1 MINKL
6 LLSLVVALSISA
18 CNAET
23 ASSSSAQLSPEL
35 EAKIEELNEVRETS
49 IEKVKAM
56 NLSKANEKKAI
67 AELNKEVDGVIAGL
81 VMREEMLPSAEE
93 ISSSNKQA
101 REQYEKAFGTDEQI
115 AERRRKAKEDMI
127 DERIRQQA
135 RRDLFKKRWKEK
147 ELRQLEKRD
156 QHNAEYIARLKRVE
170 ELADQREDRINRQL
184 EKIREERKASR
195 ERMLRIKEA
204 RELKRQQNSQY

>member
-6 LLSLVVALSISA
+6 LLSLLVALSISGCQA
-18 CNAET
+18 QT
-23 ASSSSAQLSPEL
+23 DTSSAKHSPEL
-35 EAKIEELNEVRETS
+35 EANIEKLNEVREAT

-56 NLSKANEKKAI
+56 NLSKANEEKAI
-67 AELNKEVDGVIAGL
+67 AELNKEVDGAIAGL
-81 VMREEMLPSAEE
+81 TLQEEMKPSPEE

-101 REQYEKAFGTDEQI
+101 REQYEKAFGTDEQN
-115 AERRRKAKEDMI
+115 AEWRRKRREDMI
-127 DERIRQQA
+127 DEKIRQQA
-135 RRDLFKKRWKEK
+135 KRDLYEKRRKE
-147 ELRQLEKRD
+147 EELLRQEQRD
-156 QHNAEYIARLKRVE
+156 KHNAEYIARLKRVE

-195 ERMLRIKEA
+195 EHMLRIKEA